1 MEDNIL
7 KQNLLKAIKK
17 TKNTVQKKI
26 SFTNIPNIIN
36 HLSKKIKN
44 DQYKPSK
51 FSCFAVKDPKIR
63 EIFAPDYKDR
73 VIHHFVL
80 NYI

>member
-36 HLSKKIKN
+36 DLSKKLKN
-44 DQYKPSK
+44 DQYKHLNFHASQSK
-51 FSCFAVKDPKIR
+51 ILK
-63 EIFAPDYKDR
+63 
-73 VIHHFVL
+73 
-80 NYI
+80 